1 MTFICK
7 NICSSKIGVGRSSGH
22 EKPDNWKIPFLS
34 HGRCRTCQAWQRYDG
49 RNRCLCC
56 GSKLALR
63 PRVQKNKDKF
73 REMRS
78 YCP

>member
-7 NICSSKIGVGRSSGH
+7 NVCSSKIGIGRSFGH

-34 HGRCRTCQAWQRYDG
+34 HGRSSTCQAWQRLDG
-49 RNRCLCC
+49 INRCTCC
-56 GSKLALR
+56 GSKLAIR

-73 REMRS
+73 NQMKS
-78 YCP
+78 YFP